1 MIGRVARFVIAAVIV
16 PRIALTQAPLHLV
29 LATSG
34 NEARFVAHEKLVMNT
49 IDNDAI
55 GVTTAIAGTIN
66 LDAKGKVDPATS
78 MFTIQLDSLKT
89 DQSRRDRYFKGNT
102 LETARFPTAVLVIK
116 EIQGLPARLPASG
129 TMNLTIVGDFTVHG
143 VTRASSWTAVVTAD
157 PTGFTGTATTHVKF
171 EDFNMTQP
179 SVPVLARLD
188 DDIKL
193 EYAFHFVKQ

>member
-1 MIGRVARFVIAAVIV
+1 MIGRVARFVVAAVII
-16 PRIALTQAPLHLV
+16 PTIALAQGPVHLV
-29 LATSG
+29 VAPSG
-34 NEARFVAHEKLVMNT
+34 NEARFVVREKLMMNT
-49 IDNDAI
+49 VDNDAI

-89 DQSRRDRYFKGNT
+89 DQSRRDHFFKSNT
-102 LETARFPTAVLVIK
+102 LETTRFPTAILAIK
-116 EIQGLPARLPASG
+116 EIQGLPARLPTSG
-129 TMNLTIVGDFTVHG
+129 TMNLSIVGDFTVHG
-143 VTRASSWTAVVTAD
+143 VTKSSIWTTVVTAD

-193 EYAFHFVKQ
+193 EYAFHFVKK